1 MHISKK
7 PSTTVRIPSVM
18 VSLENKGTG
27 GSDAQE
33 ARDRMW
39 LTIDTYKY
47 KEARQHIIT
56 KDSSKKFT

>member
-1 MHISKK
+1 
-7 PSTTVRIPSVM
+7 M

-47 KEARQHIIT
+47 QRSQKQIIT
-56 KDSSKKFT
+56 KESLKNSLSPD

>member
-1 MHISKK
+1 
-7 PSTTVRIPSVM
+7 M
-18 VSLENKGTG
+18 VTMENKGTG

-39 LTIDTYKY
+39 LTIYSCKI

-56 KDSSKKFT
+56 KDCSRNSLSPNKQEI